1 MQDMTTTRGGN
12 AEGQSNTIIHGVIT
26 EKNGVCCESQSTK
39 GETKESS
46 NDAKAC
52 RDLHDINGATYHDS
66 GASVNYRKR
75 QLDGS
80 PDLGV
85 GAGVGAF
92 NAKDIETTTC
102 SSHRNPTTS
111 PLKQNAFTQM
121 LNSSKKMFAEKEVQ
135 KQRFH
140 LSEVDGTLDLQW
152 ISDEN
157 DAIPSNVEWTGKLM
171 IRAPKDA
178 TDNEQEIELSVTSSI
193 KSEPEFVR
201 AHYVERHSRFS
212 VPVLKSIL
220 QKSIRRRRPKPSVR
234 LAMELADKSF
244 GELIRRLPIICLEDS
259 FLHHEF
265 PFLVWLMIAYSK
277 VSLLV

>member
-1 MQDMTTTRGGN
+1 MQDMTTATGGN
-12 AEGQSNTIIHGVIT
+12 AEGQRKTIIHNAVIT
-26 EKNGVCCESQSTK
+26 EKDDVCCESQSTK
-39 GETKESS
+39 GETKELIKEA
-46 NDAKAC
+46 NAC
-52 RDLHDINGATYHDS
+52 GDLHDIHGATQNDS
-66 GASVNYRKR
+66 EASVNYRKR
-75 QLDGS
+75 QRNGS
-80 PDLGV
+80 PDLG
-85 GAGVGAF
+85 AF
-92 NAKDIETTTC
+92 NIKDTETTTC
-102 SSHRNPTTS
+102 SSHRNPITS
-111 PLKQNAFTQM
+111 PLKQNAFSQM
-121 LNSSKKMFAEKEVQ
+121 LNNSKKMFAEKKVQ

-152 ISDEN
+152 LCDEN

-171 IRAPKDA
+171 IRASKDA
-178 TDNEQEIELSVTSSI
+178 TVNEQEMELIVTSSI
-193 KSEPEFVR
+193 PSEAEFVR
-201 AHYVERHSRFS
+201 VHYVKRHSRFS

-277 VSLLV
+277 VSLFV